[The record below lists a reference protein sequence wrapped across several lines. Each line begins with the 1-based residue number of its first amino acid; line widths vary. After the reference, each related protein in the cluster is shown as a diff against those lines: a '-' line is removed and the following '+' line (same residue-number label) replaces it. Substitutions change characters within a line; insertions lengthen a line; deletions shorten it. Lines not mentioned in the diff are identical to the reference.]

1 MSRNNLDTGRL
12 RWAGKRVVAA
22 VLLAITLFCAAAAI
36 AGRDRAR
43 SPVVRAGNSWSI
55 MQILPD
61 TLTTSPTDG
70 SN

>member
-1 MSRNNLDTGRL
+1 MSRSKLDTGRL

-22 VLLAITLFCAAAAI
+22 VLLAITLFCAAAI

-70 SN
+70 SS